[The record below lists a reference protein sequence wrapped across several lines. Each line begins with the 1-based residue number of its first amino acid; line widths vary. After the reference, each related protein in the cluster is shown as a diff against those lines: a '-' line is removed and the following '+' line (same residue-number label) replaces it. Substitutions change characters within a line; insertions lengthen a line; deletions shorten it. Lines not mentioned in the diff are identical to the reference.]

1 MTDDNVQQCMNKL
14 DNLEKID
21 KFFKICNL
29 LRQNHEQ
36 TENLNTAITSKEI
49 ELVVINSQQTIKKKT
64 KIVLGFPGDS
74 DSKESACSGGDL
86 GFISGMRRFPWRRA
100 WQHTPVFTPG
110 ESPWTEKPSWIQS
123 MGSQRVRQD

>member
-1 MTDDNVQQCMNKL
+1 MTDDNEQQCMNKL

-49 ELVVINSQQTIKKKT
+49 ELVVINSQQTIKKT
-64 KIVLGFPGDS
+64 
-74 DSKESACSGGDL
+74 
-86 GFISGMRRFPWRRA
+86 
-100 WQHTPVFTPG
+100 
-110 ESPWTEKPSWIQS
+110 
-123 MGSQRVRQD
+123 QR

>member
-49 ELVVINSQQTIKKKT
+49 ELVVINSQQTIKKKN
-64 KIVLGFPGDS
+64 KNSFGF
-74 DSKESACSGGDL
+74 
-86 GFISGMRRFPWRRA
+86 
-100 WQHTPVFTPG
+100 
-110 ESPWTEKPSWIQS
+110 SW
-123 MGSQRVRQD
+123 

>member
-36 TENLNTAITSKEI
+36 TENLRMHHVMSDKFSN
-49 ELVVINSQQTIKKKT
+49 
-64 KIVLGFPGDS
+64 VL
-74 DSKESACSGGDL
+74 
-86 GFISGMRRFPWRRA
+86 R
-100 WQHTPVFTPG
+100 
-110 ESPWTEKPSWIQS
+110 
-123 MGSQRVRQD
+123 

>member
-86 GFISGMRRFPWRRA
+86 GLISGMGRFPWRRA
-100 WQHTPVFTPG
+100 
-110 ESPWTEKPSWIQS
+110 
-123 MGSQRVRQD
+123 

>member
-29 LRQNHEQ
+29 LRQNHKQ

-49 ELVVINSQQTIKKKT
+49 ELVVINSQQTIKKT
-64 KIVLGFPGDS
+64 
-74 DSKESACSGGDL
+74 
-86 GFISGMRRFPWRRA
+86 
-100 WQHTPVFTPG
+100 
-110 ESPWTEKPSWIQS
+110 
-123 MGSQRVRQD
+123 QR